1 MRYNQRR
8 EAWCCPFL
16 LRSPLRRPFR
26 ESSLSIRI
34 YALSKQLNID
44 SKEILDAVKQLGIE
58 GKTSSLHALTDEEVD
73 QVKSR
78 LNTPKKPLA
87 VQPGSTGFQRPVPP
101 ADKKVLNLDAPIKQP
116 ATPTPEQEN
125 APDEVP
131 EQVEPTVQQES
142 ETVIQED
149 EVSVSGEVASAEPLR
164 ESDLLPKNKPLPMPI
179 QPVILPK
186 PVLPPPIGRV
196 ELPGKNSSKKQFGKD
211 KTGKGKDKHGQ
222 SGGGQQKS
230 THSPPPKPAAPLT
243 TGYAQQGHAANV
255 RTNPDYRGPMRKIT
269 EKIPNLD
276 DYRQKQEG
284 ERGHK
289 TGGPTVHV
297 APLPHGATHP
307 KPAKSKEPAAQKP
320 DMKLPPELLRKKGN
334 IAQSIEEHIRKHDE
348 QKRKKEEERKER
360 EGGKKTAAGK
370 SRGSK
375 EADGRIRT
383 KGSTEFGGGGLHEPE
398 KKKRRSGATVRRS
411 ADDDDGGAYIPRQL
425 KRQKVHGKSVNTA
438 APRKG
443 DIVIQ
448 LPCTVKQFAEQT
460 GLPLA
465 VVIPKLLGMG
475 ISMNLNSQL
484 DVEASELLAE
494 AFGVKVTVR
503 EQVSLEDRLVTALFE
518 AEDPPE
524 SLRPRPPV
532 VTVLGHV
539 DHGKT
544 TLLDYILHLNVV
556 SGEKGGITQHI
567 RAYRVKME
575 NGEDITFVDTPGHE
589 AFTEMRARGAN
600 CTDIVILVVAA
611 DDGVMPQ
618 TEEAISHAKA
628 SGAHI
633 VVALNK
639 MDLPG
644 VNVDKV
650 IQEIAQHDLL
660 PSEWGG
666 DIEIIR
672 CSGLTGMGVD
682 KLLETIQVIAELH
695 ELKANPDRPAV
706 GVALEAELQ
715 AGQGVVCK
723 VLVQKGT
730 LRTGDVIL
738 CGSAYGRVKAMY
750 DTLDTKRQID
760 AATPSTPVQLVGL
773 DVAPK
778 AGSKFCVL
786 DDISDARVIAEQRLV
801 EERKDE
807 LADSQTH
814 VTLEN
819 LFQRITHA
827 QTVQT
832 LNMII
837 RADVRGSIEAIR
849 KELGKLKHP
858 EVQIKI
864 LQATVGG
871 ITEADVQLADASDAI
886 IVGFNVVPDENARIM
901 ADRKKIQIRRYDII
915 YNLTGDIKKAL
926 EGMLKPIEQVKEM
939 GRAMVQQ
946 VFNISRL
953 GTIAG
958 CRVIAGTIDRD
969 CRARVIRENRII
981 GEYPLDSL
989 KRIKD
994 DVKEVREGYECGIK
1008 LKGFNDL
1015 KEGDVLET
1023 YKIESIARTF

>member
-1 MRYNQRR
+1 MP
-8 EAWCCPFL
+8 AVHFAVLPG
-16 LRSPLRRPFR
+16 

-34 YALSKQLNID
+34 YALSKQLNVD
-44 SKEILDAVKQLGIE
+44 SKEILEAIKQLGIE
-58 GKTSSLHALTDEEVD
+58 GKGSSLAGLTDEEVD
-73 QVKSR
+73 LVKNKLNVHKQSR
-78 LNTPKKPLA
+78 TKPPSG
-87 VQPGSTGFQRPVPP
+87 VIFQRPTVSS
-101 ADKKVLNLDAPIKQP
+101 DKKVLNLDAPAKPASGIIKPEIP
-116 ATPTPEQEN
+116 AQTPE
-125 APDEVP
+125 P
-131 EQVEPTVQQES
+131 EPTEPSVQQQT
-142 ETVIQED
+142 ETPAHD
-149 EVSVSGEVASAEPLR
+149 EAAPPEPLHKP
-164 ESDLLPKNKPLPMPI
+164 ESLPKHKPLPTPI

-186 PVLPPPIGRV
+186 TVLPPPIGRV
-196 ELPGKNSSKKQFGKD
+196 ELPTKGSSRRHGKD
-211 KTGKGKDKHGQ
+211 KPKKHGP
-222 SGGGQQKS
+222 SGG
-230 THSPPPKPAAPLT
+230 PPKTASAHPPKKPAAPLT

-255 RTNPDYRGPMRKIT
+255 RINPDYRGPMRKIT

-276 DYRQKQEG
+276 DYRQKTDG
-284 ERGHK
+284 DRGGHK
-289 TGGPTVHV
+289 TSGPAIHV
-297 APLPHGATHP
+297 APLPQGATQQ
-307 KPAKSKEPAAQKP
+307 KPARIREPAAQKP
-320 DMKLPPELLRKKGN
+320 DMKLPPELLKGKGN
-334 IAQSIEEHIRKHDE
+334 VAQSIEEHIRKHE
-348 QKRKKEEERKER
+348 ERLRKKDEERKER
-360 EGGKKTAAGK
+360 EGGKKII
-370 SRGSK
+370 GSK
-375 EADGRIRT
+375 AKEIADKKIRT
-383 KGSTEFGGGGLHEPE
+383 KSNTEFGGGLYAPD
-398 KKKRRSGATVRRS
+398 KKKRRSGSTVRRS
-411 ADDDDGGAYIPRQL
+411 GDDDDGGVMIPRQL

-460 GLPLA
+460 GLSIA
-465 VVIPKLLGMG
+465 VVIRKLLEIGFPMT
-475 ISMNLNSQL
+475 LNSQL
-484 DVEASELLAE
+484 DVESSELIAE
-494 AFGVKVTVR
+494 AFGIHVAVR
-503 EQVSLEDRLVTALFE
+503 EQVTLEDRLVTALFE
-518 AEDPPE
+518 EEDPPE

-567 RAYRVKME
+567 RAYRVKMD
-575 NGEDITFVDTPGHE
+575 NGEDIAFVDTPGHE

-628 SGAHI
+628 AGVPI

-644 VNVDKV
+644 VNIERV

-666 DIEIIR
+666 DTEIIR

-682 KLLETIQVIAELH
+682 KLLETIQAIAELN

-750 DTLDTKRQID
+750 DTLDAKKQIEE
-760 AATPSTPVQLVGL
+760 ATPSTPVQLVGL

-786 DDISDARVIAEQRLV
+786 ADISDARMIAERRLE
-801 EERKDE
+801 EERSLE
-807 LADSQTH
+807 LADVQAH

-832 LNMII
+832 LNIII

-864 LQATVGG
+864 LQAMVGG

-886 IVGFNVVPDENARIM
+886 IVGFNVVPDENARAM
-901 ADRKKIQIRRYDII
+901 ADRKKIQVRRYDII
-915 YNLTGDIKKAL
+915 YNLTDDIKKAL
-926 EGMLKPIEQVKEM
+926 EGMLKPLEQVKELC
-939 GRAMVQQ
+939 RAMVQQ
-946 VFNISRL
+946 VFMISRL
-953 GTIAG
+953 GAIAG
-958 CRVIAGTIDRD
+958 CRVIAGTIERD
-969 CRARVIRENRII
+969 CRIRVIRESRII

-994 DVKEVREGYECGIK
+994 DVKEVRDGYECGIK

-1015 KEGDVLET
+1015 KEGDVLEA

>member
-1 MRYNQRR
+1 M
-8 EAWCCPFL
+8 
-16 LRSPLRRPFR
+16 
-26 ESSLSIRI
+26 SIRI

-44 SKEILDAVKQLGIE
+44 SKEILDAIKQLGIE
-58 GKTSSLHALTDEEVD
+58 GKGSSLAGLTEEEV
-73 QVKSR
+73 VLVRKR
-78 LNTPKKPLA
+78 LNAQKTPKIS
-87 VQPGSTGFQRPVPP
+87 QPGSTVFQRPAFPT
-101 ADKKVLNLDAPIKQP
+101 DKKVINLDVSLRPAPASIKTEPVPRMGSVAGEP
-116 ATPTPEQEN
+116 AMTEPHITEPKPVESPETIAEKSES
-125 APDEVP
+125 AIPDDSPPP
-131 EQVEPTVQQES
+131 ELVGKPAV
-142 ETVIQED
+142 
-149 EVSVSGEVASAEPLR
+149 
-164 ESDLLPKNKPLPMPI
+164 LPKHKPLPPPI

-196 ELPGKNSSKKQFGKD
+196 ELPTKGSKKHGKD
-211 KTGKGKDKHGQ
+211 KSKQHSQ
-222 SGGGQQKS
+222 SGNPSKA
-230 THSPPPKPAAPLT
+230 HHLPPPKPATPLT
-243 TGYAQQGHAANV
+243 TGFAQQGHAANV
-255 RTNPDYRGPMRKIT
+255 RMNPDYRGPMRKIT

-276 DYRQKQEG
+276 DYRQKPDG
-284 ERGHK
+284 DRGHR
-289 TGGPTVHV
+289 TAGPMIHV
-297 APLPHGATHP
+297 APLPQGATHP
-307 KPAKSKEPAAQKP
+307 KPMKSREPAAQKP
-320 DMKLPPELLRKKGN
+320 DMKLPPELLRGKGN
-334 IAQSIEEHIRKHDE
+334 VAKSIEEHIRKHE
-348 QKRKKEEERKER
+348 ERLRKKEDERKER
-360 EGGKKTAAGK
+360 EGGKKPAKTDVKGTK
-370 SRGSK
+370 GT
-375 EADGRIRT
+375 DGRVRT
-383 KGSTEFGGGGLHEPE
+383 KGATEFGGGGLYEPE
-398 KKKRRSGATVRRS
+398 KKKRRSGATMRRS
-411 ADDDDGGAYIPRQL
+411 SEDDDSGFMIPRQL
-425 KRQKVHGKSVNTA
+425 KRQKVHGRSVNTS

-448 LPCTVKQFAEQT
+448 LPCTVKQFAEHT
-460 GLPLA
+460 GLSVA
-465 VVIPKLLGMG
+465 IVIRKLLEIGFPMT
-475 ISMNLNSQL
+475 LNSQL
-484 DVEASELLAE
+484 DSESSELLAE
-494 AFGVKVTVR
+494 VCGVKISVR
-503 EQVSLEDRLVTALFE
+503 EQVTLEDRLVTALFE
-518 AEDPPE
+518 GEEPPE

-575 NGEDITFVDTPGHE
+575 NGEDIAFVDTPGHE

-628 SGAHI
+628 AGVPI

-644 VNVDKV
+644 VNQDRV
-650 IQEIAQHDLL
+650 IQEIAQQGLL

-666 DIEIIR
+666 DTEIIR

-682 KLLETIQVIAELH
+682 KLLETIQVIAELN
-695 ELKANPDRPAV
+695 ELKANPDRPAI

-723 VLVQKGT
+723 MLVQRGT
-730 LRTGDVIL
+730 LRTGDVVL
-738 CGSAYGRVKAMY
+738 CGASYGRVKAMY
-750 DTLDTKRQID
+750 DTLDTKKQIEE
-760 AATPSTPVQLVGL
+760 ATPSTPVQLVGL
-773 DVAPK
+773 DVAPR

-786 DDISDARVIAEQRLV
+786 DDISDARVIAEQRLE
-801 EERKDE
+801 EERMHE
-807 LADSQTH
+807 LADVQTH
-814 VTLEN
+814 VTLET
-819 LFQRITHA
+819 LFQRITHT
-827 QTVQT
+827 QKVQT
-832 LNMII
+832 LNIII

-886 IVGFNVVPDENARIM
+886 IVGFNVVPDENARVM

-915 YNLTGDIKKAL
+915 YNLTDDIKKAL
-926 EGMLKPIEQVKEM
+926 EGMLKPIEQVKEL

-946 VFNISRL
+946 VILIGRL
-953 GTIAG
+953 GAIAG
-958 CRVIAGTIDRD
+958 CRVIQGVIERD
-969 CRARVIRENRII
+969 SRARVIRDSRII

-989 KRIKD
+989 KRFKD
-994 DVKEVREGYECGIK
+994 DVKEVRDGYECGIK

-1015 KEGDVLET
+1015 KDGDILEA